1 MTSGADNTAET
12 RTSDNTV
19 SRETFTSL
27 GLAMVGVTWRM
38 YVPMLGLFFAG
49 WWLDSLF
56 NSKPWLMF
64 SGFAVGAVAAVILVR
79 QQIKKVNK
87 K

>member
-38 YVPMLGLFFAG
+38 YVPMLGLL
-49 WWLDSLF
+49 LDSLF

-64 SGFAVGAVAAVILVR
+64 SGFAVGAAAAVILVQ

>member
-38 YVPMLGLFFAG
+38 CVPMLGLFFVG
-49 WWLDSLF
+49 LWLDSLF

-64 SGFAVGAVAAVILVR
+64 SGLAVGAAAAVILVR
-79 QQIKKVNK
+79 QQIKKANK

>member
-1 MTSGADNTAET
+1 MTSEADNTAET

-38 YVPMLGLFFAG
+38 YVPMLSLFFAG
-49 WWLDSLF
+49 LWLDSLF

-64 SGFAVGAVAAVILVR
+64 SGFAVGAAAAAILVR

>member
-19 SRETFTSL
+19 YRETFTSL

-49 WWLDSLF
+49 LWLDGLF
-56 NSKPWLMF
+56 DSKPWLMS
-64 SGFAVGAVAAVILVR
+64 SGFAVGTAAAVILVR
-79 QQIKKVNK
+79 QQLKKVDK

>member
-38 YVPMLGLFFAG
+38 FAG
-49 WWLDSLF
+49 LWLDSLF

-64 SGFAVGAVAAVILVR
+64 SGFAVGAAAAAILVR

>member
-1 MTSGADNTAET
+1 MAFRAACRLAKRFFCGARA
-12 RTSDNTV
+12 
-19 SRETFTSL
+19 L
-27 GLAMVGVTWRM
+27 LLVGVTWRM

-49 WWLDSLF
+49 LWLDSLF

-64 SGFAVGAVAAVILVR
+64 SGFAVGAAAAVILVR

>member
-1 MTSGADNTAET
+1 
-12 RTSDNTV
+12 
-19 SRETFTSL
+19 
-27 GLAMVGVTWRM
+27 MVGVTWRM

-49 WWLDSLF
+49 LWLDSLF
-56 NSKPWLMF
+56 NSNPWLMF
-64 SGFAVGAVAAVILVR
+64 IGFVVGAAAAVILVR